1 MASYIERRKFLA
13 TLGGAAAWPRAA
25 RAQQPAMPVIGFL
38 GFGAL
43 DTSVLYLA
51 VFRKDLNEIGFV
63 EGQNVAIEYRWAE
76 GRYDRMPELAADLI
90 RRRVV
95 IIAIPGSPP
104 TVVRAV
110 QAATSA
116 IPIVFGVGDD
126 PVKVGLVASLSRPGG
141 HATGINFFT
150 AELVAKR
157 LALLHELVPRVSRI
171 GVLVNPADPAR
182 VESVLGDAQ
191 TAAISSRQ
199 LCYLPAAKGNAAVTK
214 WHGDRHDAAMGP
226 RDRRRHSQGRR
237 HLSSLSVR
245 RHVPHRHLCRSRRT
259 RRACRCVSD
268 SIRQAGPKVAA
279 RLRTF
284 PFP

>member
-1 MASYIERRKFLA
+1 MTPNRRGHMASYIERRKFLA

-38 GFGAL
+38 AFGAL

-51 VFRKDLNEIGFV
+51 AFRKDLNEIGFV

-126 PVKVGLVASLSRPGG
+126 PVKVGLVARLSRPGG

-150 AELVAKR
+150 AELVAK
-157 LALLHELVPRVSRI
+157 AV
-171 GVLVNPADPAR
+171 GTAAR
-182 VESVLGDAQ
+182 AGARGFSHWRARQSGRSCYSARRRTNCCHQQQ
-191 TAAISSRQ
+191 TACS
-199 LCYLPAAKGNAAVTK
+199 VTCQRPK
-214 WHGDRHDAAMGP
+214 
-226 RDRRRHSQGRR
+226 
-237 HLSSLSVR
+237 V
-245 RHVPHRHLCRSRRT
+245 T
-259 RRACRCVSD
+259 RR
-268 SIRQAGPKVAA
+268 
-279 RLRTF
+279 
-284 PFP
+284 

>member
-1 MASYIERRKFLA
+1 MRKAIRRAL
-13 TLGGAAAWPRAA
+13 LGLQLGPPKQNFVTCETDGNGRFAMQKSEAVSVSDGSFAA

-51 VFRKDLNEIGFV
+51 AFRKDLNEIGFV
-63 EGQNVAIEYRWAE
+63 EGQNIAIEYRWAE
-76 GRYDRMPELAADLI
+76 DRYDRMPELAADLI

-95 IIAIPGSPP
+95 IIAIPGSSP

-150 AELVAKR
+150 TELVAKR
-157 LALLHELVPRVSRI
+157 LALLHELVPGGSRI
-171 GVLVNPADPAR
+171 GVLVNPANPAR

-199 LCYLPAAKGNAAVTK
+199 PVLLPA
-214 WHGDRHDAAMGP
+214 
-226 RDRRRHSQGRR
+226 SGRR
-237 HLSSLSVR
+237 L
-245 RHVPHRHLCRSRRT
+245 T
-259 RRACRCVSD
+259 RR
-268 SIRQAGPKVAA
+268 
-279 RLRTF
+279 
-284 PFP
+284 

>member
-1 MASYIERRKFLA
+1 MRKAIRRAL
-13 TLGGAAAWPRAA
+13 LGLQLGPPKQNFVTCETDGNGRFAMQKSEAVSVSDGSFAA

-51 VFRKDLNEIGFV
+51 AFRKDLIV
-63 EGQNVAIEYRWAE
+63 EGQNIAIEYRWAE
-76 GRYDRMPELAADLI
+76 DRYDRMPELAADLI

-95 IIAIPGSPP
+95 IIAIPGSSP

-126 PVKVGLVASLSRPGG
+126 PVKVGLVASLSQPGG

-150 AELVAKR
+150 TELVAKR
-157 LALLHELVPRVSRI
+157 LALLHELVPGGSRI
-171 GVLVNPADPAR
+171 GVLVNPANPAR

-199 LCYLPAAKGNAAVTK
+199 PVLLPASGQ
-214 WHGDRHDAAMGP
+214 R
-226 RDRRRHSQGRR
+226 
-237 HLSSLSVR
+237 L
-245 RHVPHRHLCRSRRT
+245 T
-259 RRACRCVSD
+259 RR
-268 SIRQAGPKVAA
+268 
-279 RLRTF
+279 
-284 PFP
+284 